1 MWRGVTIAAAGFL
14 GIAVT
19 AITAANWRVP
29 WRADGNQAPR
39 LSIVV
44 LPFTNLSDDREQQ
57 YFVDGITDE
66 LTTALSHPPH
76 VCDLAQYCLYL

>member
-1 MWRGVTIAAAGFL
+1 VL

-19 AITAANWRVP
+19 VIAAPNWHVP

-66 LTTALSHPPH
+66 LTTGLSRP
-76 VCDLAQYCLYL
+76 LCL